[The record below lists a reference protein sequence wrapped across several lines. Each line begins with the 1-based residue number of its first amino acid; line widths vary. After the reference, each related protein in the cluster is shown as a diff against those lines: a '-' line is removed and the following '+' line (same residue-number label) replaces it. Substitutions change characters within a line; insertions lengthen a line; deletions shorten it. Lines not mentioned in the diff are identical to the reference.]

1 MVFRANN
8 VHFPRGMMRRGL
20 SGALIALMLTSCA
33 TFIEEEEIDQ
43 LKKYEEKLYI
53 IKDTVTVG
61 KYSLDKGQQ
70 IKLLIKV
77 GDDSIKVY
85 GYSAAKGFLKAD
97 RVLILYLFDD
107 SFKNS
112 RYDKMIFEK
121 KLYALV
127 APKD

>member
-1 MVFRANN
+1 
-8 VHFPRGMMRRGL
+8 MRREL

-33 TFIEEEEIDQ
+33 TFIEEKEIDQ
-43 LKKYEEKLYI
+43 LKKYEEKLYVV
-53 IKDTVTVG
+53 KDDVTVG
-61 KYSLDKGQQ
+61 KYSLQQGQQ

-77 GDDSIKVY
+77 GDSSIRVY
-85 GYSAAKGFLKAD
+85 GYSAEKGFLKAD

-112 RYDKMIFEK
+112 RYDRMIFEK

>member
-1 MVFRANN
+1 
-8 VHFPRGMMRRGL
+8 MRRGL
-20 SGALIALMLTSCA
+20 SAALITLMLTSCA
-33 TFIEEEEIDQ
+33 TFIEEEEIDR
-43 LKKYEEKLYI
+43 LKEYEDKLYT
-53 IKDTVTVG
+53 IKDDVTVG
-61 KYSLDKGQQ
+61 KYSLHKGQQ

-107 SFKNS
+107 NFKNS

-121 KLYALV
+121 KLYTLV